1 MKTNTIDKTGDTK
14 MISSKDGII
23 GFAIGDAMGVPV
35 EFTNREKL
43 MRNPITSMEG
53 FMSHNVPKGTWSDDT
68 SMTIAT
74 MDSIINSNGDII
86 ANDMAN
92 RFLEWMEKGEY
103 TPGGKIVDID
113 RTTLRAL
120 GKYKT
125 TRRSAVNCG
134 VIQTMGMAH

>member
-1 MKTNTIDKTGDTK
+1 
-14 MISSKDGII
+14 
-23 GFAIGDAMGVPV
+23 
-35 EFTNREKL
+35 
-43 MRNPITSMEG
+43 
-53 FMSHNVPKGTWSDDT
+53 MSHNVPKGTWSDDT

-134 VIQTMGMAH
+134 GTSNTDNGNGSLMRCYQ